1 MAGQGNLRHC
11 THVEVVSDPSLLL
24 VLPSAANLTLPE
36 GGEGQCFESVEFVEE
51 EPDKEGREKLVEQ
64 YRKEGRDALP
74 PPDKRFRRD
83 SKLFT
88 TIFMISWDGNANKIV
103 TLIQDL

>member
-1 MAGQGNLRHC
+1 MPDA
-11 THVEVVSDPSLLL
+11 
-24 VLPSAANLTLPE
+24 
-36 GGEGQCFESVEFVEE
+36 GEGQCFESVEFVEE

-83 SKLFT
+83 SKLFA
-88 TIFMISWDGNANKIV
+88 FSFLFFYLEQNNFFLNLQSYESFSLSMVASFPIV
-103 TLIQDL
+103 AF